1 MVAFGFRS
9 FQFLWQLNHVC
20 NAVELAPGADPEA
33 LEVAREC
40 LESIFGVDSS
50 AAGKGIE
57 PGLLLELFTS
67 LEADGRHKPR
77 PGLVPQSVSNK
88 PSQSASTSNIEED
101 SNNCT
106 TSNVCPLSLSLCV
119 CVCVC
124 VCITPHLS
132 HEYCFYLTTI
142 LSTMSKFETHV
153 FSYFP
158 FIDNIVAH
166 WIWCAC

>member
-1 MVAFGFRS
+1 
-9 FQFLWQLNHVC
+9 
-20 NAVELAPGADPEA
+20 LAPGADPEA
-33 LEVAREC
+33 LQVARDC
-40 LESIFGVDSS
+40 LESIFSVDSS
-50 AAGKGIE
+50 AAGEGIQ

-67 LEADGRHKPR
+67 LEADGRDKPR

-88 PSQSASTSNIEED
+88 PSTSNSEED

-106 TSNVCPLSLSLCV
+106 TSNVCPPLSLYLY
-119 CVCVC
+119 
-124 VCITPHLS
+124 ITPHLS

-166 WIWCAC
+166 